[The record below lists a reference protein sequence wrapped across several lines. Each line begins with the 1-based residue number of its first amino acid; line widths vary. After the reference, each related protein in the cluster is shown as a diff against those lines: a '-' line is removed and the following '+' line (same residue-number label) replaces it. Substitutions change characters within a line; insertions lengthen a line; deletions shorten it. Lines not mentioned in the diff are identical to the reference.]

1 MLQLIK
7 RVNMCFLQQCM
18 LTLDL
23 NNENRPTD
31 DKVLYLN
38 LLLEWLSLSKLP
50 KCGCFDEKSLFGVGI
65 YTEVKYSLYKH

>member
-1 MLQLIK
+1 
-7 RVNMCFLQQCM
+7 M